1 MRKVQIIIIAVIG
14 LISLALL
21 ALPANAQTQEVVSA
35 EVDRTVITTDDSLTL
50 SVIINWDN
58 NDVSEPFLP
67 ALDGFEIIARTT
79 STSINIVNGARSSHK
94 VYTYVLRPTKVGE
107 LVIGPISV
115 SKNGQIYDTDPIK
128 ITVTQGNGQAP
139 AQPATPAFPAMP
151 GFPSISGLLNALGFT
166 LPEELDDTVNQLNP
180 SEVPSQLNGQ
190 DIFVEA
196 WVDNPTPYM
205 GEQVIH
211 TLRMYRGADLGGTFY
226 YKEPTFT
233 GFWVHPQ
240 AEEIEYA
247 SRAAG
252 RKYLMTEIQ
261 TVLFPTII
269 GGAIIEPATLTSPAD
284 IFSREMTVSTQPVSL
299 DIQPLPANAPGNF
312 NGAVGNF
319 SIQAEVDT
327 IDSMVNE
334 TVTLKVTISG
344 EGNLDTLADPEWQ
357 MGPEW
362 RAFDS
367 QGTTDIQLQ
376 DGKLMGT
383 RTIEQMLVPTT
394 AGNFS
399 IPSIQFSYFDPQTKN
414 YQMISTQPIDIT
426 VAPDGQAEASMDSLA
441 DTPAVDAAETEV
453 VIQPLK
459 DAAGSRSIGSTF
471 TQKAVYW
478 LLWGLPLFLLVG
490 QYGWQRRRK
499 RLLNNP
505 EAIRSR
511 KAAKKAYRALV
522 MARNEPQEANIVVGH
537 ILTTYISD
545 KLNRSIVGLTQ
556 AELSDLL
563 LAQGIDADLIDQ
575 VITCLSLSEMG
586 QFAPAVQHEH
596 EINMLDETKGLIAE
610 LEKEL

>member
-1 MRKVQIIIIAVIG
+1 MRKAQIIIIAVIG

-21 ALPANAQTQEVVSA
+21 ALPTNAQTPEVVSA
-35 EVDRTVITTDDSLTL
+35 EVDRTLITTDDSLTL

-67 ALDGFEIIARTT
+67 ALDGLEIIAHST

-94 VYTYVLRPTKVGE
+94 VYTYVLRPIKVGE

-115 SKNGQIYDTDPIK
+115 SENGQIYDTDPIK

-139 AQPATPAFPAMP
+139 AQSATPAFPAMP
-151 GFPSISGLLNALGFT
+151 GFPSISSLLNAFGFS
-166 LPEELDDTVNQLNP
+166 LPEELDDTGNQLDP

-196 WVDNPTPYM
+196 WVDNPTPYT

-240 AEEIEYA
+240 TEEIEYA

-261 TVLFPTII
+261 TVLFPTVI

-284 IFSREMTVSTQPVSL
+284 IFSSEMTVSTQPVSL

-319 SIQAEVDT
+319 SIQAEIDT
-327 IDSMVNE
+327 VDSMVNE
-334 TVTLKVTISG
+334 MVTLKVTISG

-367 QGTTDIQLQ
+367 QGTTEVQLV

-383 RTIEQMLVPTT
+383 RKIEQMLVPTT

-399 IPSIQFSYFDPQTKN
+399 IPSIQFSYFDTQTKN

-426 VAPDGQAEASMDSLA
+426 VASDSQAEASVNSVV

-453 VIQPLK
+453 EIQPLK
-459 DAAGSRSIGSTF
+459 DAAGSRYSGSTLN
-471 TQKAVYW
+471 QKAAYL

-490 QYGWQRRRK
+490 QYGWQQRRK

-505 EAIRSR
+505 GARRSQ
-511 KAAKKAYRALV
+511 KAAKKAYRALM
-522 MARNEPQEANIVVGH
+522 MAKNEPMEANSVVGR
-537 ILTTYISD
+537 ILTTYISE
-545 KLNRSIVGLTQ
+545 KLNRSIAGLTQ
-556 AELSDLL
+556 TELSDLL
-563 LAQGIDADLIDQ
+563 LAQGVDADIINQVLI
-575 VITCLSLSEMG
+575 CLSLSEMG
-586 QFAPAVQHEH
+586 QYAPTVQYDHET
-596 EINMLDETKGLIAE
+596 NMLSEAKGLIAE